1 MAYPHISVIYL
12 RVIKWGKDGI
22 IATSDSGICMT
33 ITMQIVFAEKSI
45 SSTHSMKQLN
55 EKTKGACKSF
65 GAEKTQV
72 DIFVVKGSPRWDKEH
87 TFPPE
92 QPEKWIALASYE
104 IFTPNCCAW

>member
-1 MAYPHISVIYL
+1 VEATAELYMAYPHISVIYL

-33 ITMQIVFAEKSI
+33 ITMQIVFAE
-45 SSTHSMKQLN
+45 KQLN

-92 QPEKWIALASYE
+92 QPEK
-104 IFTPNCCAW
+104 